1 MKIVRS
7 MPKVVAYFAHIFHL
21 IEENDLALEIIEKL
35 EDRQDL
41 YDKLT
46 PTVKQYRKDILVKY
60 EIVKDQLSKSNGRL
74 KLPRMLTSLLNYIDA
89 DE

>member
-1 MKIVRS
+1 

-46 PTVKQYRKDILVKY
+46 LTVKKYRKDILVKY